1 MELDA
6 ENKLLILYLLNK
18 MELPMSHG
26 QITEF
31 IIRMEFME
39 YYTLQ
44 EALWEMTE
52 KGWLESASE
61 NSEDQST
68 TLFFLTPDGEIILE
82 LLQEKL
88 TQRIKGHI
96 NKYVHENYKE
106 HKRRYENTASYFPDL
121 ENDNFIVKCAIYED
135 KRPIIELSISVDT
148 REQAKLIQANWK
160 SDASVLYGKII
171 DVLTD

>member
-6 ENKLLILYLLNK
+6 ENKLLILYLLSK

-31 IIRMEFME
+31 IIRMEFMN

-52 KGWLESASE
+52 KGWLESVSE
-61 NSEDQST
+61 NSEEQST
-68 TLFFLTPDGEIILE
+68 TLFFITSEGENILE
-82 LLQEKL
+82 LLKEKL
-88 TQRIKGHI
+88 TGNIQGHI

-106 HKRRYENTASYFPDL
+106 HKRRYENTASYFSDM
-121 ENDNFIVKCAIYED
+121 ENDIFIVKCAVYED
-135 KRPIIELSISVDT
+135 NRPIIELSISVDT
-148 REQAKLIQANWK
+148 KEQAKLIQSKWK
-160 SDASVLYGKII
+160 SDASVLYSKII